1 MAAEKLSDA
10 AENVLFKSLTPPLHP
25 TTIGGR
31 KLSLSPLVFTVS
43 HKLFTWPFGDL
54 FSGVGSNPTS
64 DTIKSLEGVEGE
76 LLSGGEELGEVDAKS
91 FIYRLIKV
99 IIDIQG

>member
-1 MAAEKLSDA
+1 MPIFPRKIGLFASLAA
-10 AENVLFKSLTPPLHP
+10 
-25 TTIGGR
+25 G

-54 FSGVGSNPTS
+54 FSGLSSISS

-99 IIDIQG
+99 IIDIQGITLV

>member
-1 MAAEKLSDA
+1 MSADQNCLS
-10 AENVLFKSLTPPLHP
+10 VVFL
-25 TTIGGR
+25 
-31 KLSLSPLVFTVS
+31 KLSLLSRTFHSVFPLTLRLEFNQFVGTLS
-43 HKLFTWPFGDL
+43 SEGDGFHL
-54 FSGVGSNPTS
+54 NSS

-99 IIDIQG
+99 IIDVQGI

>member
-1 MAAEKLSDA
+1 MAS
-10 AENVLFKSLTPPLHP
+10 
-25 TTIGGR
+25 IGGR
-31 KLSLSPLVFTVS
+31 EAVS
-43 HKLFTWPFGDL
+43 HEIFTFFRFTGL
-54 FSGVGSNPTS
+54 RGLSSISS
-64 DTIKSLEGVEGE
+64 DTIKSLDVPEGV